1 MARTGGI
8 ISIGADTRQ
17 LERDIQS
24 ALSKDFKLKGLNEK
38 AFTQPLG
45 RITGA
50 ANEFQKSL
58 DASNARVI
66 AFGASAGL
74 IYTVEKA
81 FIDLIKSSIDVQ
93 KSLADI
99 NVILNTSTEGLSKFG
114 ATLFD
119 IAKNTGQSFQTVAV
133 AATELARQGLGV
145 EETLKRTSD
154 ALILTRLSGLDANS
168 AVEALTATIN
178 SFNKTALDSTGI
190 VNKLANVDA
199 AFAVSSGDLVNA
211 LQRVG
216 SSAQDAGVGFDELI
230 GIVTSV
236 QQTTARG
243 GAVIGN
249 SLKTIFT
256 RIQRTEVL
264 DQLQSLGLNVRDLEG
279 NTLPAISIL
288 KELATTFDGL
298 SDSQKSQTGE
308 LVGGVFQINVL
319 KAALG
324 DLGKEYSVY
333 DRALQTSASSTNEAI
348 KRNEALNQTLSSL
361 FNATLQNVTQIGST
375 VGSGALQ
382 PAIEGTL
389 KNVNKLLEAIN
400 NQDSEG
406 VGAKLGGG
414 ILKGLSTFISGPGI
428 VLITAVIGKLS
439 LDLAKF
445 AGSGVKALLGI
456 NDQTAIRAQL
466 QSKINDVLL
475 REPELL
481 AAINSKQI
489 TVLDVETKIL
499 RILQEQN
506 ALRAQATTLSNSVTT
521 GLLGKGVGVSKGQ
534 ITTKSSG
541 FIPNFALSEI
551 YGALAGGYK
560 PGQVK
565 EMNMPGSG
573 RIIYNSAETIKK
585 FPGMAQPAIM
595 PPQASAA
602 GKNYENSFESTHGF
616 NPYASSGFIPNFAKN
631 SLQSAQ
637 SLFSEAQKEK
647 IDVEDLIK
655 KRNYT
660 ITPEIQKE
668 INAIKIN
675 PSKKTTGAK
684 GETVVYDASKLGI
697 VGVGGIR
704 GTVNPETSF
713 KTLGYPKDPRSVRF
727 EGMQARTLEDL
738 KNSQK
743 IKNQGTFST
752 EINKL
757 FIDPLAKLADEIF
770 GPLSPDPKFRAT
782 LASNTRKPGINLFP
796 GGTEGSIF
804 EAAVNLGTKK
814 GGGLE
819 KAFDQNTAQKP
830 FDFEESSPPATAFN
844 DKFQFKPAVLR
855 ADAKRTITTTQA
867 REIIDKAYRDAIVK
881 SDPKLPKPRLAAG
894 GFVPNFSALQEAV
907 SREVSAGVPK
917 SKIRVDR
924 SNKLIGSNNPLGLG
938 VYNTQDEPFGL
949 QQGIASKKNIDQAK
963 TSGAFSS
970 GFIPNFALQKITNI
984 GSAPNGMPI
993 SIIEPAEKEAV
1004 VAIQQL
1010 IRSVFTG
1017 KISLDDANKELVK
1030 LTNQY
1035 RLIDA
1040 AGGKVETQLSRAS
1053 QLNQKL
1059 NIETEALVV
1068 QSSSLLRGR
1077 RALTELEARAAAGG
1091 TRGEIARG
1099 GLERAQNARSQAL
1112 GRLQNV
1118 GIGLSI
1124 GAPIAAQTFA
1134 QFNPQSKVAAGA
1146 AEGIGTAA
1154 SFAGL
1159 GALFGTPGIVIGGLV
1174 GSIIGFKKALD
1185 IINSRANEFLKQA
1198 EKSGNDLARFSEDVQ
1213 GFLISKGQAEGL
1225 RSGEIKGTGAELQRV
1240 EKNQANSLAKI
1251 FNSAGPEITNQIKD
1265 ALESGNEETLR
1276 EALGRATVA
1285 KESAKSIDDFTSSVV
1300 RLKEE
1305 GKLKDTF
1312 DENISAFSRLRTRSG
1327 DTFAELVINN
1337 EKLMQSL
1344 TGYANAVE
1352 LVSFTTSKGL
1362 KDLEDSSKGFQDNF
1376 GFNVSK
1382 IENGPKSVMS
1392 TGALPFSQ
1400 EDISKRV
1407 KELERSAKYVSTEAS
1422 LGNELNSLLDPVK
1435 ALPKGVGRDFATK
1448 SEETKKQIASQVLAS
1463 ELAAKNLQNFN
1474 EELNVF
1480 VDGLVESKDVTK
1492 KNGAD
1497 IKDTFKMILEGDGD
1511 PKDKIQK
1518 IIEEFKN
1525 LGSQGELVAQTLQ
1538 NIRDKLFNFS
1548 QLSQN
1553 LNQLFTP
1560 GNGAGDTLASE
1571 KRQAALSNLKNGNF
1585 QDLFKDT
1592 SFKDTQINSI
1602 LGKTVQETLGKI
1614 ASGTVDEEKRKNE
1627 AKKFQEEF
1635 VKELEAMTNAGVPY
1649 EIALAKISAAAE
1661 RTALSSSISST
1672 NLGDLAKNI
1681 SSASLREET
1690 LNRYREIEIGLRKQY
1705 GDDTA
1710 GLAKAAEA
1718 AKLGLLGVAQAAE
1731 GRTSRKDL
1739 NSIALSKAQADMG
1752 AGAFQGLDLRQMG
1765 KTNKI
1770 DFQEIVKNTGAQTIN
1785 AINEGI
1791 FDPETKRKL
1800 IDQAILQQERMISK
1814 INEGSVTTRDI
1825 SDYKNK
1831 NQEIQNSS
1839 ALLQNGFDR
1848 LNQSVYTASA
1858 REDAKSALAEQ
1869 LRKLEEEYKGNLE
1882 ALNRVAPLLAN
1893 KLAAIAGA
1901 KEGSVF
1907 ADELQSAGEAERT
1920 ARIREKKFKPSDPF
1934 AAFSEEMTYGTQ
1946 DMARDVNSTF
1956 VDTARTMKSEFNN
1969 AFQSVI
1975 DGTKTVDDAFRTMA
1989 LNIANKI
1996 QQLALQMATNSI
2008 FNSLFSSI
2016 GGIPSAFKNPLG
2028 GANGGMVTSSG
2039 IQRFSN
2045 GGKVMGGSGTKDDV
2059 PAALGKGEYV
2069 IKKSSVNKYGDR
2081 FLQKLNEGGVVQMAG
2096 GGYANYNPPESSIQN
2111 MLTNAKVDPLIIA
2124 GKEAQGRIITK
2135 EMAKAFQNTINDML
2149 AGNDISFSDRNSL
2162 TEDLSSAFGGG
2173 ARFELGNVYNYDS
2186 DFASSGTNILDP
2198 RLSDLAR
2205 EDPNNP
2211 QNKIIQDKKSRLI
2224 DYLAEGIGIYYN
2236 NRDAAIDT
2244 IRNNL
2249 ENRSRVDQM
2258 NKEAQDNYKK
2268 QQDNIFWGGLL
2279 SAGMA
2284 VGGGLLG
2291 QALAGNGLFSPSSP
2305 RDSGTSGLNLGNS
2318 GRLSPTQAANQ
2329 KLNLPSASNSRLSA
2343 TAPMASPSSYGTSA
2357 LNLGNSGRLS
2367 APPPTMSQYNQ
2378 AKVYGAGLGQIGGGG
2393 TSPYSVYNRANGGMI
2408 GFAKGGNTGK
2418 DDVPALLMGGEYV
2431 IRKDSVNHYGKK
2443 FFDNINS
2450 GRMKKFASG
2459 GMVSPDDGNDLGIL
2473 GSKKSEATTAGEI
2486 SNNINISISIDQSGN
2501 VSEDAGN
2508 SNSGNQLRSN
2518 RLASEKQAKELS
2530 DKIKTEVVKVITD
2543 QQRPGGMLSSSV
2555 YKKVR

>member
-1 MARTGGI
+1 MARTGGT

-81 FIDLIKSSIDVQ
+81 FTDLIKSTIDVQ
-93 KSLADI
+93 KSLTDI

-119 IAKNTGQSFQTVAV
+119 IAKSTGQSFQTVAG

-178 SFNKTALDSTGI
+178 SFNRTALDSTSI

-216 SSAQDAGVGFDELI
+216 SSAQDAGVGFDQLI

-264 DQLQSLGLNVRDLEG
+264 DQLQALGLNVRDLEG
-279 NTLPAISIL
+279 NTLPAISVL
-288 KELATTFDGL
+288 KELATTFDTL
-298 SDSQKSQTGE
+298 SDAQKSQIGE
-308 LVGGVFQINVL
+308 LVGGVFQINIL

-324 DLGKEYSVY
+324 DLGKQYSVY
-333 DRALQTSASSTNEAI
+333 DRAVQTSASSTNEAI
-348 KRNEALNQTLSSL
+348 KRNQALNQTLSSL
-361 FNATLQNVTQIGST
+361 FNATLQNITQIGSN
-375 VGSGALQ
+375 VGAGAFQ

-389 KNVNKLLEAIN
+389 KNVNKLLETIN
-400 NQDSEG
+400 NQDSES
-406 VGAKLGGG
+406 VGGKLGAG

-445 AGSGVKALLGI
+445 ATSGVKALLGI

-466 QSKINDVLL
+466 QSKINEVLL

-506 ALRAQATTLSNSVTT
+506 ALRAQATALSTSVTT
-521 GLLGKGVGVSKGQ
+521 GLIGKGVTVNKGQ

-560 PGQVK
+560 PGQVR
-565 EMNMPGSG
+565 EMNMPGAG
-573 RIIYNSAETIKK
+573 RIIYNSAEKIKK

-602 GKNYENSFESTHGF
+602 GKNYESNFESAHGF
-616 NPYASSGFIPNFAKN
+616 NPYAHSGFIPNFAKN
-631 SLQSAQ
+631 NLQIAQ
-637 SLFSEAQKEK
+637 SLFTEAKGQN
-647 IDVEDLIK
+647 IDDFIK
-655 KRNYT
+655 ARGYK
-660 ITPEIQKE
+660 ITPEVQKE
-668 INAIKIN
+668 IDTLKTS
-675 PSKKTTGAK
+675 SKKTAAAK
-684 GETVVYDASKLGI
+684 GEVVVYDASKLGI
-697 VGVGGIR
+697 VGIGGRNTPIDAQ
-704 GTVNPETSF
+704 TAFS
-713 KTLGYPKDPRSVRF
+713 TLGYTKDPRSVRF
-727 EGMQARTLEDL
+727 TGIQAKTVEDL
-738 KNSQK
+738 KGSTIKDKNS
-743 IKNQGTFST
+743 FST

-757 FIDPLAKLADEIF
+757 FVDPLSQLANNIF
-770 GPLSPDPKFRAT
+770 GPLSPDPKFKST
-782 LASNTRKPGINLFP
+782 LASSTRKAGVNLFP
-796 GGTEGSIF
+796 PGTEGSIF

-814 GGGLE
+814 GGALE
-819 KAFDQNTAQKP
+819 RAFNQNTAQKP
-830 FDFEESSPPATAFN
+830 FDFEESAPPSTAFN
-844 DKFQFKPAVLR
+844 SKFGFNPSVLR
-855 ADAKRTITTTQA
+855 ADAKRTITTEQA
-867 REIIDKAYRDAIVK
+867 REIIDKAYRDPIASK
-881 SDPKLPKPRLAAG
+881 DPLLPKPRLAAF
-894 GFVPNFSALQEAV
+894 GFVPNFSALQNAIA
-907 SREVSAGVPK
+907 RESAAGIPM
-917 SKIRVDR
+917 SKIKVGQDSRL
-924 SNKLIGSNNPLGLG
+924 SASYNPLGLG
-938 VYNTQDEPFGL
+938 VYNTQDEPLGL
-949 QQGIASKKNIDQAK
+949 QQGISSSKSIDKAK

-970 GFIPNFALQKITNI
+970 GFIPNFALEKVSTI
-984 GSAPNGMPI
+984 GAGIGGVPI

-1004 VAIQQL
+1004 VAIRQL

-1017 KISLDDANKELVK
+1017 KLSLDDANKELVK

-1040 AGGKVETQLSRAS
+1040 AGGKIEFQLTRAS

-1059 NIETEALVV
+1059 NTETEALVI

-1091 TRGEIARG
+1091 TKGEIARA

-1124 GAPIAAQTFA
+1124 AAPIAAQTIA
-1134 QFNPQSKVAAGA
+1134 EFNPKNKVAAGA

-1159 GALFGTPGIVIGGLV
+1159 GALFGPPGIAIGALV
-1174 GSIIGFKKALD
+1174 GSAIGLKKAFD
-1185 IINSRANEFLKQA
+1185 IINSRADEFARQA
-1198 EKSGNDLARFSEDVQ
+1198 QKSSNDLARFSEDVQ
-1213 GFLISKGQAEGL
+1213 SFLTSRAQVEGL
-1225 RSGEIKGTGAELQRV
+1225 RSGEIKGTNAELQRV
-1240 EKNQANSLAKI
+1240 EKNQTNSLAKI
-1251 FNSAGPEITNQIKD
+1251 FNTAGPEITNQIKT
-1265 ALESGNEETLR
+1265 ALESGNEEALR
-1276 EALGRATVA
+1276 EALGRATIA
-1285 KESAKSIDDFTSSVV
+1285 KESAKSIDDFTNSIVK
-1300 RLKEE
+1300 LKEE

-1327 DTFAELVINN
+1327 DTFGELIANN
-1337 EKLMQSL
+1337 EKLMESL
-1344 TGYANAVE
+1344 TGYANVVE
-1352 LVSFTTSKGL
+1352 LTSFTTSKGL
-1362 KDLEDSSKGFQDNF
+1362 KDLEDSSKNFQDNF
-1376 GFNVSK
+1376 GFNVSNF
-1382 IENGPKSVMS
+1382 ENGPKSVLE
-1392 TGALPFSQ
+1392 TGAGLFTDQEINKRIEELKAAYAESVDGLTSQ
-1400 EDISKRV
+1400 LTTTIPS
-1407 KELERSAKYVSTEAS
+1407 
-1422 LGNELNSLLDPVK
+1422 
-1435 ALPKGVGRDFATK
+1435 DFLAQ
-1448 SEETKKQIASQVLAS
+1448 SEEVQKAYAAQSLAQ
-1463 ELAAKNLQNFN
+1463 ELAKKNLESFGG
-1474 EELNVF
+1474 ELTSF
-1480 VDGLVESKDVTK
+1480 VDGLVESKDITQ
-1492 KNGAD
+1492 KNGED
-1497 IKDTFKMILEGDGD
+1497 IKLSFKNILSGDGD

-1525 LGSQGELVAQTLQ
+1525 LGAQGEIVAQTIQ
-1538 NIRDKLFNFS
+1538 NIRDRLFNFS

-1560 GNGAGDTLASE
+1560 GNGTESGDLVASE
-1571 KRQAALSNLKNGNF
+1571 KRQAALNNLRNGNF
-1585 QDLFKDT
+1585 QDLFKDV
-1592 SFKDTQINSI
+1592 SFRDTQINSI

-1614 ASGTVDEEKRKNE
+1614 ATGTVDEEKRKAE
-1627 AKKFQEEF
+1627 ARKFQEEF
-1635 VKELEAMTNAGVPY
+1635 VKQLEAMTDAGVPY
-1649 EIALAKISAAAE
+1649 EIALAKINAAAE
-1661 RTALSSSISST
+1661 RTATSSALSST

-1681 SSASLREET
+1681 STASLREDT

-1718 AKLGLLGVAQAAE
+1718 AKLGLLGVAMAAE

-1739 NSIALSKAQADMG
+1739 NTIALSKAQAEMASG
-1752 AGAFQGLDLRQMG
+1752 SFQGLDLAEMG
-1765 KTNKI
+1765 KTNRI
-1770 DFQEIVKNTGAQTIN
+1770 DFQEIVKNTGAQTVS

-1791 FDPETKRKL
+1791 FDPATKKKL
-1800 IDQAILQQERMISK
+1800 IDQAIVEQERMIAK
-1814 INEGSVTTRDI
+1814 INEGSVSTKDI
-1825 SDYKNK
+1825 SDYKNR
-1831 NQEIQNSS
+1831 NQAIQTSS
-1839 ALLQNGFDR
+1839 SLLQTGFDK

-1907 ADELQSAGEAERT
+1907 AEELRAAGEAERT
-1920 ARIREKKFKPSDPF
+1920 ARIREGKFKASDPLS
-1934 AAFSEEMTYGTQ
+1934 AFSEEMTYGTQ
-1946 DMARDVNSTF
+1946 DMARDANSAFT
-1956 VDTARTMKSEFNN
+1956 DTARTMKSEFNN
-1969 AFQSVI
+1969 AFQSII

-1989 LNIANKI
+1989 LNVANRI
-1996 QQLALQMATNSI
+1996 QQLALEMATNSI

-2016 GGIPSAFKNPLG
+2016 GGIPSVFKNPLG
-2028 GANGGMVTSSG
+2028 GAAGGIVTNTG

-2059 PAALGKGEYV
+2059 PAMLGKGEYV
-2069 IKKSSVNKYGDR
+2069 IKKSAVNRYGDR
-2081 FLQKLNEGGVVQMAG
+2081 FLQKLNEGGFIQMAA
-2096 GGYANYNPPESSIQN
+2096 GGYASYNPPEADIQN
-2111 MLTNAKVDPLIIA
+2111 MLANAKVDPLMIG
-2124 GKEAQGRIITK
+2124 GKEAEGRIVTK
-2135 EMAKAFQNTINDML
+2135 GMAQAFQNTINDL
-2149 AGNDISFSDRNSL
+2149 IGGKDISFSDRNSL

-2173 ARFELGNVYNYDS
+2173 ARLELGNIYNYDS
-2186 DFASSGTNILDP
+2186 EFATSGTNILDP
-2198 RLSDLAR
+2198 RLSDFAR
-2205 EDPNNP
+2205 QDPNNP
-2211 QNKIIQDKKSRLI
+2211 QNKIIQDKKSSLI

-2236 NRDAAIDT
+2236 NRNSAIET
-2244 IRNNL
+2244 IRSNL
-2249 ENRSRVDQM
+2249 ENRSRIDQM
-2258 NKEAQDNYKK
+2258 NKQAQDNYKK

-2279 SAGMA
+2279 SAGMSI
-2284 VGGGLLG
+2284 GGGLLG
-2291 QALAGNGLFSPSSP
+2291 QFLAGNGLFAPSSP
-2305 RDSGTSGLNLGNS
+2305 ASAGTSGLNLGSS
-2318 GRLSPTQAANQ
+2318 GRLSATQAANQ

-2343 TAPMASPSSYGTSA
+2343 TAPTASPSSYGTSA

-2367 APPPTMSQYNQ
+2367 TPPPTVAQYNQ
-2378 AKVYGAGLGQIGGGG
+2378 AKVYGAGLGQIGGG
-2393 TSPYSVYNRANGGMI
+2393 SNPYLVYNRANGGPI
-2408 GFAKGGNTGK
+2408 GFAKGGSTGK
-2418 DDVPALLMGGEYV
+2418 DDIPALLMGGEYV
-2431 IRKDSVNHYGKK
+2431 IRKDSVNLYGRK
-2443 FFDNINS
+2443 FFDNLNS
-2450 GRMKKFASG
+2450 GRIKKFASG
-2459 GMVSPDDGNDLGIL
+2459 GMVSDDMGDIGVL
-2473 GSKKSEATTAGEI
+2473 GSMKSDATTNGEI
-2486 SNNINISISIDQSGN
+2486 SNNINISINIDQSGN
-2501 VSEDAGN
+2501 VSEDASN
-2508 SNSGNQLRSN
+2508 SNLGDQQRSN
-2518 RLASEKQAKELS
+2518 RLASEKQAKDLS
-2530 DKIKTEVVKVITD
+2530 DKIKTEVVKVITE

-2555 YKKVR
+2555 YKKIR

>member
-288 KELATTFDGL
+288 KELASTFDGL

-631 SLQSAQ
+631 SLQAAQ
-637 SLFSEAQKEK
+637 SLFSEAKQEK

-675 PSKKTTGAK
+675 PPKKTAGVK

-713 KTLGYPKDPRSVRF
+713 KTLGYTKDPRFVRF
-727 EGMQARTLEDL
+727 EGIQARTLEDL
-738 KNSQK
+738 KNSEIQDK
-743 IKNQGTFST
+743 SSFST
-752 EINKL
+752 AINKL
-757 FIDPLAKLADEIF
+757 FIDPLAQLANDIF
-770 GPLSPDPKFRAT
+770 GPLSPDPKFKST
-782 LASNTRKPGINLFP
+782 LTSNNRKGGIDLFP
-796 GGTEGSIF
+796 PGTEGSIF

-814 GGGLE
+814 GGALE
-819 KAFDQNTAQKP
+819 KAFDQNTTQKP

-844 DKFQFKPAVLR
+844 SKFQFNPAVLR
-855 ADAKRTITTTQA
+855 ADAKRTITNAQA
-867 REIIDKAYRDAIVK
+867 REIIDKAYRDAITK
-881 SDPKLPKPRLAAG
+881 NDPKLPKPRLAAG

-917 SKIRVDR
+917 SKIRVDQ
-924 SNKLIGSNNPLGLG
+924 SNKLIASANPLGLG

-949 QQGIASKKNIDQAK
+949 QQGISSKKSIQQAK

-970 GFIPNFALQKITNI
+970 GFIPNFALEKFTTV
-984 GSAPNGMPI
+984 GSGVGGSPI
-993 SIIEPAEKEAV
+993 NIIEPAQKEAV

-1017 KISLDDANKELVK
+1017 KITLDDANKELTK

-1040 AGGKVETQLSRAS
+1040 AGGKVESQLIKAS
-1053 QLNQKL
+1053 QLNRKL

-1077 RALTELEARAAAGG
+1077 KALTELEERAAVGG
-1091 TRGEIARG
+1091 TKGEIART
-1099 GLERAQNARSQAL
+1099 GLERAQNARAQAL
-1112 GRLQNV
+1112 SRLQNV

-1124 GAPIAAQTFA
+1124 GAPIAAQTIA
-1134 QFNPQSKVAAGA
+1134 QFNPQSKFAAGA

-1159 GALFGTPGIVIGGLV
+1159 GALFGAPGIVIGALV
-1174 GSIIGFKKALD
+1174 GSAIGLKKAFD
-1185 IINSRANEFLKQA
+1185 IINSRADEFSRQA
-1198 EKSGNDLARFSEDVQ
+1198 QKSGNDLARFSEDVQ
-1213 GFLISKGQAEGL
+1213 AFLISKGQAQGL

-1407 KELERSAKYVSTEAS
+1407 KELERSAKYVSTEPS

-1497 IKDTFKMILEGDGD
+1497 IKDTFKMILDGDGD
-1511 PKDKIQK
+1511 PKTKIQK

-1560 GNGAGDTLASE
+1560 GNGTESGDLVASE
-1571 KRQAALSNLKNGNF
+1571 KRQAALNNLKSGNF
-1585 QDLFKDT
+1585 QDLFRDN

-1614 ASGTVDEEKRKNE
+1614 AAGTVDEEKRKEE
-1627 AKKFQEEF
+1627 AVKFQQEF
-1635 VKELEAMTNAGVPY
+1635 VKQLDAMTNAGVPY

-1661 RTALSSSISST
+1661 RTAISSSISST

-1681 SSASLREET
+1681 SSASLREDT

-1770 DFQEIVKNTGAQTIN
+1770 DLQEIVKNTGAQTIN

-1791 FDPETKRKL
+1791 FDPETKKKL
-1800 IDQAILQQERMISK
+1800 IDQAIIQQEKMISK

-1831 NQEIQNSS
+1831 NQTIQNSS

-1869 LRKLEEEYKGNLE
+1869 LRKLEDEYKGNLE

-1907 ADELQSAGEAERT
+1907 ADELRSAGEAERT
-1920 ARIREKKFKPSDPF
+1920 ARIREKKFKGSDPF

-1975 DGTKTVDDAFRTMA
+1975 DGTKSVDDAFRTMA

-1996 QQLALQMATNSI
+1996 QQLALEMATNSI

-2016 GGIPSAFKNPLG
+2016 GGVPALFKSPLG
-2028 GANGGMVTSSG
+2028 AATGGMIVGNTV
-2039 IQRFSN
+2039 QRFSS
-2045 GGKVMGGSGTKDDV
+2045 GGRVLGGSGIKDDV
-2059 PAALGKGEYV
+2059 PAMLSKGEYV
-2069 IKKSSVNKYGDR
+2069 VKKSAVSRYGEP
-2081 FLQKLNEGGVVQMAG
+2081 FLRKLNEGGLIGMASG
-2096 GGYANYNPPESSIQN
+2096 GFASYNPSEQQIDSMTASSNIE
-2111 MLTNAKVDPLIIA
+2111 PLIVN
-2124 GKEAQGRIITK
+2124 GKEVQGRVVKK
-2135 EMAKAFQNTINDML
+2135 EMIKEFQSTIKNLISGKDL
-2149 AGNDISFSDRNSL
+2149 SFSDQNSTL
-2162 TEDLSSAFGGG
+2162 ESFSDVFGGG
-2173 ARFELGNVYNYDS
+2173 LAAELGNVYTYNDDLFPTGGS
-2186 DFASSGTNILDP
+2186 NILNP
-2198 RLSDLAR
+2198 MLSDLAR
-2205 EDPNNP
+2205 TDPNNP
-2211 QNKIIQDKKSRLI
+2211 QTKIIEDKRNRLI
-2224 DYLAEGIGIYYN
+2224 DYLSEAIGIYYN
-2236 NRDAAIDT
+2236 NRDSAVET

-2249 ENRSRVDQM
+2249 ENRSRIDEI
-2258 NKEAQDNYKK
+2258 NKQNKDNYNK
-2268 QQDNIFWGGLL
+2268 QMKSTFFGGLM

-2284 VGGGLLG
+2284 IGGGLLG
-2291 QALAGNGLFSPSSP
+2291 QFVQGNGLFGPNSP
-2305 RDSGTSGLNLGNS
+2305 RDAGTSGLNLGNS
-2318 GRLSPTQAANQ
+2318 GRLSTSAAKGTSSAYGSNLQ
-2329 KLNLPSASNSRLSA
+2329 SPSARLSLPSTSQVSNLN
-2343 TAPMASPSSYGTSA
+2343 PYVGTSA
-2357 LNLGNSGRLS
+2357 RLNYT
-2367 APPPTMSQYNQ
+2367 PPTMSQYNN

-2393 TSPYSVYNRANGGMI
+2393 NPYSVYNRANGGII
-2408 GFAKGGNTGK
+2408 GFAKGGSTGK
-2418 DDVPALLMGGEYV
+2418 DDVPAMLMGGEYV
-2431 IRKDSVNHYGKK
+2431 IKKDSVSRYGKK
-2443 FFDNINS
+2443 FFDNVNS
-2450 GRMKKFASG
+2450 GKVRKFAEG
-2459 GMVSPDDGNDLGIL
+2459 GMVDDGNASQGF
-2473 GSKKSEATTAGEI
+2473 SSQSETTKNGDT
-2486 SNNINISISIDQSGN
+2486 SNNINISINIDQN
-2501 VSEDAGN
+2501 GN
-2508 SNSGNQLRSN
+2508 SKEEKNNNASGSQNSGLDRMKNEKDAKAL
-2518 RLASEKQAKELS
+2518 SE
-2530 DKIKTEVVKVITD
+2530 KIKTEVVKIITE

-2555 YKKVR
+2555 YKKVK

>member
-216 SSAQDAGVGFDELI
+216 SSAQDAGVGFDQLI

-264 DQLQSLGLNVRDLEG
+264 DQLQALGLNVRDLEG

-308 LVGGVFQINVL
+308 LVGGVFQINIL

-324 DLGKEYSVY
+324 DLGKQYSVY
-333 DRALQTSASSTNEAI
+333 DRAVQTSASSTNEAI

-675 PSKKTTGAK
+675 PPKKTTGGK

-713 KTLGYPKDPRSVRF
+713 KTLGYTKDPRSVKF
-727 EGMQARTLEDL
+727 EGIQARTLEDL

-782 LASNTRKPGINLFP
+782 LASNNRKPGINLFP

-844 DKFQFKPAVLR
+844 DKFQFNPAVLR
-855 ADAKRTITTTQA
+855 ADAKRTITNAQA
-867 REIIDKAYRDAIVK
+867 REIIDKSYRDAIVK
-881 SDPKLPKPRLAAG
+881 SDPKLPKPRLAAL

-924 SNKLIGSNNPLGLG
+924 SNKLIGSNNPFGLG

-949 QQGIASKKNIDQAK
+949 QQGISSKKSIQQAK

-1059 NIETEALVV
+1059 NTETEALVA

-1112 GRLQNV
+1112 GRLQNI

-1134 QFNPQSKVAAGA
+1134 QFNPQSKVAAGT

-1159 GALFGTPGIVIGGLV
+1159 GALFGAPGIAIGALV
-1174 GSIIGFKKALD
+1174 GSAIGLKKAFD
-1185 IINSRANEFLKQA
+1185 IINSRANEFSKQA

-1213 GFLISKGQAEGL
+1213 AFLISKGQAQGL

-1352 LVSFTTSKGL
+1352 LTSFTTSKGL

-1382 IENGPKSVMS
+1382 IENGPKSIMQ
-1392 TGALPFSQ
+1392 TGTATFTDQEINKRIEELKAAYAESVDGLVSQ
-1400 EDISKRV
+1400 LTTTVPSDFLAQSENVQKAYATQSLTQ
-1407 KELERSAKYVSTEAS
+1407 ELAKKNLESF
-1422 LGNELNSLLDPVK
+1422 GGELN
-1435 ALPKGVGRDFATK
+1435 
-1448 SEETKKQIASQVLAS
+1448 
-1463 ELAAKNLQNFN
+1463 N
-1474 EELNVF
+1474 F

-1497 IKDTFKMILEGDGD
+1497 IKDTFKMILQGDGD

-1560 GNGAGDTLASE
+1560 GNGAGDVVASE
-1571 KRQAALSNLKNGNF
+1571 KRQAALNNLKSGNF

-1614 ASGTVDEEKRKNE
+1614 ASGTVDEEKRKTE

-1661 RTALSSSISST
+1661 RTAVSSSISST

-1681 SSASLREET
+1681 SSASLREDT

-1770 DFQEIVKNTGAQTIN
+1770 DLQEMVKNTGAQTIN

-1791 FDPETKRKL
+1791 FDPETKKKL
-1800 IDQAILQQERMISK
+1800 IDQAIIQQEKMISK
-1814 INEGSVTTRDI
+1814 INEGSVTTRDV

-1831 NQEIQNSS
+1831 NQTIQNSS

-1869 LRKLEEEYKGNLE
+1869 LRKLEDEYKGNLE

-1907 ADELQSAGEAERT
+1907 ADELRSAGEAERT
-1920 ARIREKKFKPSDPF
+1920 ARIREKKFKASDPF

-1975 DGTKTVDDAFRTMA
+1975 DGTKSVDDAFRTMA

-1996 QQLALQMATNSI
+1996 QQLALEMATNSI

-2016 GGIPSAFKNPLG
+2016 GGVPALFKSPLG
-2028 GANGGMVTSSG
+2028 AATGGMIVGNTV
-2039 IQRFSN
+2039 QRFSS
-2045 GGKVMGGSGTKDDV
+2045 GGRVLGGSGIKDDV
-2059 PAALGKGEYV
+2059 PAMLSKGEYV
-2069 IKKSSVNKYGDR
+2069 VKKSAVSRYGEP
-2081 FLQKLNEGGVVQMAG
+2081 FLRKLNEGGLIGMASG
-2096 GGYANYNPPESSIQN
+2096 GFAGYNPSEQQIDSMTASANIE
-2111 MLTNAKVDPLIIA
+2111 PLIVN
-2124 GKEAQGRIITK
+2124 GKEVQGRVIKK
-2135 EMAKAFQNTINDML
+2135 EMIKEFQSTIKNLISGKDL
-2149 AGNDISFSDRNSL
+2149 SFSDQNSTL
-2162 TEDLSSAFGGG
+2162 ESFSDVFGGG
-2173 ARFELGNVYNYDS
+2173 LAAELGNVYTYNDDLFPTGGS
-2186 DFASSGTNILDP
+2186 NILNP
-2198 RLSDLAR
+2198 MLSDLAR
-2205 EDPNNP
+2205 TDPNNP
-2211 QNKIIQDKKSRLI
+2211 QTKIIEDKRNRLI
-2224 DYLAEGIGIYYN
+2224 DYLSEAIGIYYN
-2236 NRDAAIDT
+2236 NRDSAVET

-2249 ENRSRVDQM
+2249 ENRSRIDEI
-2258 NKEAQDNYKK
+2258 NKQNKDNYNK
-2268 QQDNIFWGGLL
+2268 QMKNTFFGGLM

-2284 VGGGLLG
+2284 IGGGLLG
-2291 QALAGNGLFSPSSP
+2291 QFIQGNGLFGPNSP
-2305 RDSGTSGLNLGNS
+2305 RDAGTSGLNLGNS
-2318 GRLSPTQAANQ
+2318 GRLSTSAA
-2329 KLNLPSASNSRLSA
+2329 KGASSAYSPNLQSPSARLNTTSTSQVSNLN
-2343 TAPMASPSSYGTSA
+2343 PYVGTSA
-2357 LNLGNSGRLS
+2357 RLNYT
-2367 APPPTMSQYNQ
+2367 PPTMSQYNN

-2393 TSPYSVYNRANGGMI
+2393 NPYSVYNRANGGII
-2408 GFAKGGNTGK
+2408 GFAKGGSTGK
-2418 DDVPALLMGGEYV
+2418 DDVPAMLMGGEYV
-2431 IRKDSVNHYGKK
+2431 IKKDSVSRYGKK
-2443 FFDNINS
+2443 FFDNVNS
-2450 GRMKKFASG
+2450 GKVKKFAEG
-2459 GMVSPDDGNDLGIL
+2459 GMVDDGN
-2473 GSKKSEATTAGEI
+2473 GSQGFPLQSETTKNGDT
-2486 SNNINISISIDQSGN
+2486 SNNINISINIDQN
-2501 VSEDAGN
+2501 GN
-2508 SNSGNQLRSN
+2508 SKEEKNNNTSGSQNSGLDRMKNEKDAKAL
-2518 RLASEKQAKELS
+2518 SE
-2530 DKIKTEVVKVITD
+2530 KIKTEVVKIITE

-2555 YKKVR
+2555 YKKVK

>member
-99 NVILNTSTEGLSKFG
+99 NVILNTSTEGLTKFG
-114 ATLFD
+114 NTLFD

-199 AFAVSSGDLVNA
+199 AFAVSSGDLVKA

-288 KELATTFDGL
+288 KELASTFDGL

-466 QSKINDVLL
+466 QSKINEVLL

-585 FPGMAQPAIM
+585 FPGMTQPAIM
-595 PPQASAA
+595 PPERSNA
-602 GKNYENSFESTHGF
+602 GKNYAQAFQSKLGF
-616 NPYASSGFIPNFAKN
+616 NPYASDGFIPNFSMQGIARQNYLQQSGSKQGLVMIRQTEVDAAQKAGIQIFMKTGIPFINKVDRNKLTLAFKKFEEGSAADRAAAIKQEKGVAGFANRSGAAKYGVVFPSFGQNAVGESAGYAGEGKNRKAYRFKTFPFPSNNFDINEKLYDDVRKNLIDISANYFRGGLTKPQIVDTNRFKTNIESNLSRSAVEASVGQIFEAGIKSSISSLSLSEIANFDLDAGELGKIRSRFKLPYEFSGTSFADLKN
-631 SLQSAQ
+631 SLSAGNLN
-637 SLFSEAQKEK
+637 SMAAK
-647 IDVEDLIK
+647 IDKYE
-655 KRNYT
+655 
-660 ITPEIQKE
+660 
-668 INAIKIN
+668 N
-675 PSKKTTGAK
+675 PSKK
-684 GETVVYDASKLGI
+684 SKAL
-697 VGVGGIR
+697 
-704 GTVNPETSF
+704 
-713 KTLGYPKDPRSVRF
+713 
-727 EGMQARTLEDL
+727 
-738 KNSQK
+738 
-743 IKNQGTFST
+743 
-752 EINKL
+752 
-757 FIDPLAKLADEIF
+757 
-770 GPLSPDPKFRAT
+770 
-782 LASNTRKPGINLFP
+782 
-796 GGTEGSIF
+796 
-804 EAAVNLGTKK
+804 
-814 GGGLE
+814 
-819 KAFDQNTAQKP
+819 
-830 FDFEESSPPATAFN
+830 
-844 DKFQFKPAVLR
+844 
-855 ADAKRTITTTQA
+855 
-867 REIIDKAYRDAIVK
+867 
-881 SDPKLPKPRLAAG
+881 

-917 SKIRVDR
+917 SKIRVDQ
-924 SNKLIGSNNPLGLG
+924 SNKLIASANPLGLG

-949 QQGIASKKNIDQAK
+949 QQGISSKKSIQQAK

-970 GFIPNFALQKITNI
+970 GFIPNFALQKFTTV
-984 GSAPNGMPI
+984 GSGVGGSPI
-993 SIIEPAEKEAV
+993 NIIEPAQKEAV

-1010 IRSVFTG
+1010 IRSVFAG
-1017 KISLDDANKELVK
+1017 KITLDDANKELTK

-1040 AGGKVETQLSRAS
+1040 AGGKVESQLIKAS

-1077 RALTELEARAAAGG
+1077 KALTELEGRAAVGG
-1091 TRGEIARG
+1091 TRGEIART
-1099 GLERAQNARSQAL
+1099 GLERAQNARAQAL
-1112 GRLQNV
+1112 SRLQNV

-1124 GAPIAAQTFA
+1124 GAPIAAQTIA

-1159 GALFGTPGIVIGGLV
+1159 GALFGAPGIAIGALV
-1174 GSIIGFKKALD
+1174 GSAIGLKKAFD
-1185 IINSRANEFLKQA
+1185 IINSRADEFSRQA
-1198 EKSGNDLARFSEDVQ
+1198 QKSGNDLARFSEDVQ
-1213 GFLISKGQAEGL
+1213 AFLISKGQAQGL

-1240 EKNQANSLAKI
+1240 EKNQAKSLAKI

-1300 RLKEE
+1300 RLKGE

-1407 KELERSAKYVSTEAS
+1407 KELERSAKYVSTEPS
-1422 LGNELNSLLDPVK
+1422 LGDELNSLLDPVK

-1497 IKDTFKMILEGDGD
+1497 IKDTFKMILDGDGD
-1511 PKDKIQK
+1511 PKTKIQK

-1560 GNGAGDTLASE
+1560 GNGTESGDLVASE
-1571 KRQAALSNLKNGNF
+1571 KRQAALNNLKSGNF
-1585 QDLFKDT
+1585 QDLFRDN

-1614 ASGTVDEEKRKNE
+1614 AAGTVDEEKRKEE
-1627 AKKFQEEF
+1627 AVKFQQEF
-1635 VKELEAMTNAGVPY
+1635 VKQLDAMTNAGVPY

-1661 RTALSSSISST
+1661 RTAISSSISST

-1681 SSASLREET
+1681 SSASLREDT

-1770 DFQEIVKNTGAQTIN
+1770 DLQEIVKNTGAQTIN

-1791 FDPETKRKL
+1791 FDPETKKKL
-1800 IDQAILQQERMISK
+1800 IDQAIIQQEKMISK

-1831 NQEIQNSS
+1831 NQTIQNSS

-1869 LRKLEEEYKGNLE
+1869 LRKLEDEYKGNLE

-1907 ADELQSAGEAERT
+1907 ADELRSAGEAERT
-1920 ARIREKKFKPSDPF
+1920 ARIREKKFKGSDPF

-1975 DGTKTVDDAFRTMA
+1975 DGTKSVDDAFRTMA

-1996 QQLALQMATNSI
+1996 QQLALEMATNSI

-2016 GGIPSAFKNPLG
+2016 GGVPALFKSPLG
-2028 GANGGMVTSSG
+2028 AATGGMIVGNTV
-2039 IQRFSN
+2039 QRFSS
-2045 GGKVMGGSGTKDDV
+2045 GGRVLGGSGIKDDV
-2059 PAALGKGEYV
+2059 PAMLSKGEYV
-2069 IKKSSVNKYGDR
+2069 VKKSAVSRYGEP
-2081 FLQKLNEGGVVQMAG
+2081 FLRKLNEGGLIGMASG
-2096 GGYANYNPPESSIQN
+2096 GFASYNPSEQQIDSMTASSNIE
-2111 MLTNAKVDPLIIA
+2111 PLIVN
-2124 GKEAQGRIITK
+2124 GKEVQGRVVKK
-2135 EMAKAFQNTINDML
+2135 EMIKEFQSTIKNLISGKDL
-2149 AGNDISFSDRNSL
+2149 SFSDQNSTL
-2162 TEDLSSAFGGG
+2162 ESFSDVFGGG
-2173 ARFELGNVYNYDS
+2173 LAAELGNVYTYNDDLFPTGGS
-2186 DFASSGTNILDP
+2186 NILNP
-2198 RLSDLAR
+2198 MLSDLAR
-2205 EDPNNP
+2205 TDPNNP
-2211 QNKIIQDKKSRLI
+2211 QTKIIEDKRNRLI
-2224 DYLAEGIGIYYN
+2224 DYLSEAIGIYYN
-2236 NRDAAIDT
+2236 NRDSAVET

-2249 ENRSRVDQM
+2249 ENRSRIDEI
-2258 NKEAQDNYKK
+2258 NKQNKDNYNK
-2268 QQDNIFWGGLL
+2268 QMKNTFFGGLM

-2284 VGGGLLG
+2284 IGGGLLG
-2291 QALAGNGLFSPSSP
+2291 QFIQGNGLFGPNSP
-2305 RDSGTSGLNLGNS
+2305 RDAGTSGLNLGNS
-2318 GRLSPTQAANQ
+2318 GRLSTSAA
-2329 KLNLPSASNSRLSA
+2329 KGASSAYGSNLQSPSARLNTPSTSQVSNLNPYVGTTARLNY
-2343 TAPMASPSSYGTSA
+2343 T
-2357 LNLGNSGRLS
+2357 
-2367 APPPTMSQYNQ
+2367 PPTMSQYNN

-2393 TSPYSVYNRANGGMI
+2393 NPYSVYNRANGGII
-2408 GFAKGGNTGK
+2408 GFAKGGSTGK
-2418 DDVPALLMGGEYV
+2418 DDVPAMLMGGEYV
-2431 IRKDSVNHYGKK
+2431 IKKDSVSRYGKK
-2443 FFDNINS
+2443 FFDNVNS
-2450 GRMKKFASG
+2450 GKVRKFAEG
-2459 GMVSPDDGNDLGIL
+2459 GMVDDGNASQGF
-2473 GSKKSEATTAGEI
+2473 SSQSETTKNGDT
-2486 SNNINISISIDQSGN
+2486 SNNINISINIDQN
-2501 VSEDAGN
+2501 GN
-2508 SNSGNQLRSN
+2508 STEEKNNNTSGSQNSGFDRMKNEKDAKAL
-2518 RLASEKQAKELS
+2518 SE
-2530 DKIKTEVVKVITD
+2530 KIKTEVVKIITE

-2555 YKKVR
+2555 YKKVK

>member
-1 MARTGGI
+1 MARTGGT

-81 FIDLIKSSIDVQ
+81 FTDLIKSTIDVQ
-93 KSLADI
+93 KSLTNI

-119 IAKNTGQSFQTVAV
+119 IAKNTGQSFQTVAG

-178 SFNKTALDSTGI
+178 SFNRTALDSTSI

-216 SSAQDAGVGFDELI
+216 SSAQDAGVGFDQLI

-264 DQLQSLGLNVRDLEG
+264 DQLQALGLNVRDLEG
-279 NTLPAISIL
+279 NTLPAISVL
-288 KELATTFDGL
+288 KELATTFDTL
-298 SDSQKSQTGE
+298 SDAQKSQIGE
-308 LVGGVFQINVL
+308 LVGGVFQINIL

-324 DLGKEYSVY
+324 DLGKQYSVY
-333 DRALQTSASSTNEAI
+333 DRAVQTSASSTNEAI
-348 KRNEALNQTLSSL
+348 KRNQALNQTLSSL
-361 FNATLQNVTQIGST
+361 FNATLQNITQIGST
-375 VGSGALQ
+375 VGAGAFQ

-389 KNVNKLLEAIN
+389 KNVNKLLETIN
-400 NQDSEG
+400 NQDSES
-406 VGAKLGGG
+406 VGGKLGAG

-445 AGSGVKALLGI
+445 ATSGVKALLGI

-466 QSKINDVLL
+466 QSKINEVLL

-506 ALRAQATTLSNSVTT
+506 ALRAQATALSTSVTT
-521 GLLGKGVGVSKGQ
+521 GLLGKGVTVNKGQ

-565 EMNMPGSG
+565 EMNMPGAG
-573 RIIYNSAETIKK
+573 KIIYNSAEMIKK
-585 FPGMAQPAIM
+585 FPGMVQPAIM
-595 PPQASAA
+595 PPQGSAA
-602 GKNYENSFESTHGF
+602 GKNYQNNFESTHGF

-631 SLQSAQ
+631 SLQTAQ
-637 SLFSEAQKEK
+637 SLFTEAKGQNIN
-647 IDVEDLIK
+647 IDDLIK
-655 KRNYT
+655 ARGYK
-660 ITPEIQKE
+660 ITPEVQKE
-668 INAIKIN
+668 IDAIKVN
-675 PSKKTTGAK
+675 PKKTIGTK
-684 GETVVYDASKLGI
+684 GEVEVYDASKLGI
-697 VGVGGIR
+697 VGIGGR
-704 GTVNPETSF
+704 SGTIDAQTAFS
-713 KTLGYPKDPRSVRF
+713 TLGYTKDSRSVRF
-727 EGMQARTLEDL
+727 TGIQARTIEDL
-738 KNSQK
+738 KNSE
-743 IKNQGTFST
+743 IKDKNSFST
-752 EINKL
+752 AINKL
-757 FIDPLAKLADEIF
+757 FVDPLSQLANDIF
-770 GPLSPDPKFRAT
+770 GPLSPDPKFRST
-782 LASNTRKPGINLFP
+782 LASSTRKAGINLFP
-796 GGTEGSIF
+796 PGTEGSIF

-814 GGGLE
+814 GGALE
-819 KAFDQNTAQKP
+819 RAFNQNTAQKP
-830 FDFEESSPPATAFN
+830 FDFEESSPPSTAFN
-844 DKFQFKPAVLR
+844 SKFGFSPAVLR
-855 ADAKRTITTTQA
+855 ADAKRTITPA
-867 REIIDKAYRDAIVK
+867 EGRAIIDKAYRDPIANK
-881 SDPKLPKPRLAAG
+881 DPLLPKPRLASF
-894 GFVPNFSALQEAV
+894 GFVPNFSALQNAIA
-907 SREVSAGVPK
+907 RESIAGIPM
-917 SKIRVDR
+917 SKIKVGQDSRL
-924 SNKLIGSNNPLGLG
+924 SASYNPLGLG

-949 QQGIASKKNIDQAK
+949 QQGIASSKNIDKAK
-963 TSGAFSS
+963 MSGAFNS

-993 SIIEPAEKEAV
+993 SIIQPAEKEAV

-1010 IRSVFTG
+1010 IRSVFIG

-1040 AGGKVETQLSRAS
+1040 AGGKVEAQLSRAS

-1059 NIETEALVV
+1059 NTETEALVS

-1124 GAPIAAQTFA
+1124 GAPIAAQTIA

-1159 GALFGTPGIVIGGLV
+1159 GALFGAPGIAIGALV
-1174 GSIIGFKKALD
+1174 GSAIGLKKAFD
-1185 IINSRANEFLKQA
+1185 IINSRAAEFSRQA
-1198 EKSGNDLARFSEDVQ
+1198 EKSSNDLARFSEDVQ
-1213 GFLISKGQAEGL
+1213 SFLTSRAQVEGL
-1225 RSGEIKGTGAELQRV
+1225 RSGEIKGTNAELQRV

-1251 FNSAGPEITNQIKD
+1251 FNTAGPEITNQIKD

-1285 KESAKSIDDFTSSVV
+1285 KESAKSIDDFTKSIVK
-1300 RLKEE
+1300 LKEE

-1327 DTFAELVINN
+1327 DTFAELIVNN
-1337 EKLMQSL
+1337 EKLIQSL

-1352 LVSFTTSKGL
+1352 LTSFTTSKGL
-1362 KDLEDSSKGFQDNF
+1362 KDLEDSSKDFQDNF
-1376 GFNVSK
+1376 GFNTSRF
-1382 IENGPKSVMS
+1382 ENGPKSIMQ
-1392 TGALPFSQ
+1392 TGTATFTDQEINKRIEELKDAYAESVDGLVSQLTTTVPSDFLAQSEEVQKAYAAQSLSQDLAKKNLESFS
-1400 EDISKRV
+1400 
-1407 KELERSAKYVSTEAS
+1407 
-1422 LGNELNSLLDPVK
+1422 GELN
-1435 ALPKGVGRDFATK
+1435 
-1448 SEETKKQIASQVLAS
+1448 
-1463 ELAAKNLQNFN
+1463 N
-1474 EELNVF
+1474 F
-1480 VDGLVESKDVTK
+1480 VDGLIESKDITK
-1492 KNGAD
+1492 KNGTD
-1497 IKDTFKMILEGDGD
+1497 IKDTFKMILQGDGD

-1525 LGSQGELVAQTLQ
+1525 LGSQGEIVAQTLE

-1553 LNQLFTP
+1553 LNQLFIK
-1560 GNGAGDTLASE
+1560 GNGTEAGDLVASE
-1571 KRQAALSNLKNGNF
+1571 KRQIALSNLKSGNF

-1592 SFKDTQINSI
+1592 SFKDTQLNAI

-1614 ASGTVDEEKRKNE
+1614 ATGTVDEEKRKVE

-1661 RTALSSSISST
+1661 RTATSSALSST

-1681 SSASLREET
+1681 SNASLREDT
-1690 LNRYREIEIGLRKQY
+1690 LNRYREIEIELRKQY

-1718 AKLGLLGVAQAAE
+1718 AKLGLMGVAVAAE

-1739 NSIALSKAQADMG
+1739 NSIALSKAQAEMG
-1752 AGAFQGLDLRQMG
+1752 AGNFQGLDLAQMG

-1770 DFQEIVKNTGAQTIN
+1770 DFQEIIKNTGAQTIS

-1791 FDPETKRKL
+1791 FDPATKKKL
-1800 IDQAILQQERMISK
+1800 IDQAIIEQEKMIAK

-1825 SDYKNK
+1825 SDYKNR
-1831 NQEIQNSS
+1831 NQAIQTSS
-1839 ALLQNGFDR
+1839 TLLQNGFDK

-1882 ALNRVAPLLAN
+1882 ALNRIAPLLAN

-1907 ADELQSAGEAERT
+1907 ADELRSAGEAERT
-1920 ARIREKKFKPSDPF
+1920 ARIREKKFKASDPF
-1934 AAFSEEMTYGTQ
+1934 AAFSEEMTYGSQ
-1946 DMARDVNSTF
+1946 DMARDVNSAF

-1969 AFQSVI
+1969 AFQSMI
-1975 DGTKTVDDAFRTMA
+1975 DGTKSVDDAFRTMA
-1989 LNIANKI
+1989 LNIANRV

-2045 GGKVMGGSGTKDDV
+2045 GGKVMGGSGTRDDV
-2059 PAALGKGEYV
+2059 PAMLGKGEYV
-2069 IKKSSVNKYGDR
+2069 IKKSAVNRYGDR
-2081 FLQKLNEGGVVQMAG
+2081 FLQKLNEGGFIQMAG
-2096 GGYANYNPPESSIQN
+2096 GGYASYNPPEGDIQN
-2111 MLTNAKVDPLIIA
+2111 MLANAKVDPLIIG
-2124 GKEAQGRIITK
+2124 GKEAQGRIVTK
-2135 EMAKAFQNTINDML
+2135 EMAKAFQNTINDL
-2149 AGNDISFSDRNSL
+2149 IAGKDISFSDRNSL
-2162 TEDLSSAFGGG
+2162 TENLSSAFGGG
-2173 ARFELGNVYNYDS
+2173 AKFELGNVYNYDS
-2186 DFASSGTNILDP
+2186 EFATSGTNILDP

-2205 EDPNNP
+2205 QDPNNP

-2291 QALAGNGLFSPSSP
+2291 QFLAGNGVFAPSSP
-2305 RDSGTSGLNLGNS
+2305 RDAGTAGLNLGSS
-2318 GRLSPTQAANQ
+2318 GRLSATQAANQ
-2329 KLNLPSASNSRLSA
+2329 KLNLPSSSNSRLSA
-2343 TAPMASPSSYGTSA
+2343 AAPIQPPSSYGTA
-2357 LNLGNSGRLS
+2357 GLNLGNSGRL
-2367 APPPTMSQYNQ
+2367 ATPPPTMAQYNQ
-2378 AKVYGAGLGQIGGGG
+2378 ARVYGAGLGQIGGGAN
-2393 TSPYSVYNRANGGMI
+2393 PYSVYNRANGGPI
-2408 GFAKGGNTGK
+2408 GFANGGSTGK
-2418 DDVPALLMGGEYV
+2418 DDIPALLMGGEYV
-2431 IRKDSVNHYGKK
+2431 MRKDSVNLYGRK
-2443 FFDNINS
+2443 FFDNLNS
-2450 GRMKKFASG
+2450 GRIKKFASG
-2459 GMVSPDDGNDLGIL
+2459 GMVSDDMGDIGVL
-2473 GSKKSEATTAGEI
+2473 GSKKSDTTTTGEI
-2486 SNNINISISIDQSGN
+2486 SNNINISINIDQSGN
-2501 VSEDAGN
+2501 VSENGN
-2508 SNSGNQLRSN
+2508 SLNSGDQQKTS
-2518 RLASEKQAKELS
+2518 RLNSEKQAKDLS
-2530 DKIKTEVVKVITD
+2530 DRIKTEVVKVITE

>member
-1 MARTGGI
+1 MARTGGT

-81 FIDLIKSSIDVQ
+81 FTDLIKSTIDVQ
-93 KSLADI
+93 KSLTDI

-119 IAKNTGQSFQTVAV
+119 IAKNTGQSFQTVAG

-178 SFNKTALDSTGI
+178 SFNKTALDSTNI

-216 SSAQDAGVGFDELI
+216 SSAQDAGVGFDQLI

-264 DQLQSLGLNVRDLEG
+264 DQLQALGLNVRDLEG
-279 NTLPAISIL
+279 NTLPAISVL
-288 KELATTFDGL
+288 KELATTFDTL
-298 SDSQKSQTGE
+298 SDSQKSQIGE
-308 LVGGVFQINVL
+308 LVGGVFQINIL

-324 DLGKEYSVY
+324 DLGKQYSVY
-333 DRALQTSASSTNEAI
+333 DRAVQTSANSTNEAI
-348 KRNEALNQTLSSL
+348 KRNQALNQTLSSL
-361 FNATLQNVTQIGST
+361 FNATLQNVTQLGAS
-375 VGSGALQ
+375 VGAGAFQ

-389 KNVNKLLEAIN
+389 KNVNKLLEVIN
-400 NQDSEG
+400 NQDSES
-406 VGAKLGGG
+406 VGGKLGAG

-445 AGSGVKALLGI
+445 ATSGVKALLGI
-456 NDQTAIRAQL
+456 NDQTAVRAQL
-466 QSKINDVLL
+466 QSKINEVLL

-506 ALRAQATTLSNSVTT
+506 ALRAQATALSTSVTT
-521 GLLGKGVGVSKGQ
+521 GLLGKGVTVNKGQ
-534 ITTKSSG
+534 ITTKSAG

-565 EMNMPGSG
+565 EMNMPGAG
-573 RIIYNSAETIKK
+573 RIIYNSAEMIKK
-585 FPGMAQPAIM
+585 FPGMVQPAIM
-595 PPQASAA
+595 PPQGSAA
-602 GKNYENSFESTHGF
+602 GKNYQNNFESTHGF

-631 SLQSAQ
+631 SLQTAQ
-637 SLFSEAQKEK
+637 SLFTEAKGQNIN
-647 IDVEDLIK
+647 IDDLIK
-655 KRNYT
+655 ARGYK
-660 ITPEIQKE
+660 ITPEVQKE
-668 INAIKIN
+668 IDAIKVN
-675 PSKKTTGAK
+675 PKKTIGTK
-684 GETVVYDASKLGI
+684 GEVEVYDASKLGI
-697 VGVGGIR
+697 VGIGGRSGKIDAQ
-704 GTVNPETSF
+704 TAFS
-713 KTLGYPKDPRSVRF
+713 TLGYTKDSRSVRF
-727 EGMQARTLEDL
+727 TGIQARTIEDL
-738 KNSQK
+738 KNSE
-743 IKNQGTFST
+743 IKDKNSFST
-752 EINKL
+752 AINKL
-757 FIDPLAKLADEIF
+757 FVNPLSQLANDIF
-770 GPLSPDPKFRAT
+770 GPLSPDPKFRST
-782 LASNTRKPGINLFP
+782 LASSTRKTGINLFP
-796 GGTEGSIF
+796 PGTEGSIF

-814 GGGLE
+814 GGALE
-819 KAFDQNTAQKP
+819 RAFNQNTAQKP
-830 FDFEESSPPATAFN
+830 FDFEESSPPSTAFN
-844 DKFQFKPAVLR
+844 SKFGFSPAVLR
-855 ADAKRTITTTQA
+855 ADAKRTITPA
-867 REIIDKAYRDAIVK
+867 EGRAIIDKAYRDPIANK
-881 SDPKLPKPRLAAG
+881 DPLLPKPRLASF
-894 GFVPNFSALQEAV
+894 GFIPNFSALQNAIA
-907 SREVSAGVPK
+907 RESIAGIPM
-917 SKIRVDR
+917 SKIKVGQDSRL
-924 SNKLIGSNNPLGLG
+924 SASYNPLGLG

-949 QQGIASKKNIDQAK
+949 QQGIASSKNIDKAK
-963 TSGAFSS
+963 ISGAFNS
-970 GFIPNFALQKITNI
+970 GFIPNFALEKITNI

-1004 VAIQQL
+1004 TAIQQL
-1010 IRSVFTG
+1010 ISSVFRG
-1017 KISLDDANKELVK
+1017 KIALDDANKELYK
-1030 LTNQY
+1030 LTTQY
-1035 RLIDA
+1035 RLIDTI
-1040 AGGKVETQLSRAS
+1040 GGKVETQLNRAA

-1059 NIETEALVV
+1059 NTETEALVA

-1077 RALTELEARAAAGG
+1077 RALAELEARAAAGG

-1099 GLERAQNARSQAL
+1099 GLERAQNARGQAL

-1124 GAPIAAQTFA
+1124 AAPIAAQTFA
-1134 QFNPQSKVAAGA
+1134 QFNPQSKVAAGT
-1146 AEGIGTAA
+1146 AEGIGTIA

-1159 GALFGTPGIVIGGLV
+1159 GALFGPPGIAIGALV
-1174 GSIIGFKKALD
+1174 GSAIGLKKAFD
-1185 IINSRANEFLKQA
+1185 IINSRADEFSKQA
-1198 EKSGNDLARFSEDVQ
+1198 EKSSNDLARFSEDVQ
-1213 GFLISKGQAEGL
+1213 SFLTSRAQVEGL
-1225 RSGEIKGTGAELQRV
+1225 RSGEIKGTNAELQRV

-1251 FNSAGPEITNQIKD
+1251 FNTAGPEITNQIKD

-1285 KESAKSIDDFTSSVV
+1285 KESAKSIDDFTNSIVK
-1300 RLKEE
+1300 LKEE

-1327 DTFAELVINN
+1327 DTFAELIINN
-1337 EKLMQSL
+1337 EKLIQSL

-1352 LVSFTTSKGL
+1352 LTSFTTSKGL

-1382 IENGPKSVMS
+1382 IENGPKSIMQ
-1392 TGALPFSQ
+1392 TGTSPFTDQEINKRIEELKDAYAESVDGLVSQLTTTVPSDFLTQSQ
-1400 EDISKRV
+1400 EVQKAYAAQSLSQDLAK
-1407 KELERSAKYVSTEAS
+1407 KNLESFS
-1422 LGNELNSLLDPVK
+1422 GELN
-1435 ALPKGVGRDFATK
+1435 
-1448 SEETKKQIASQVLAS
+1448 
-1463 ELAAKNLQNFN
+1463 N
-1474 EELNVF
+1474 F
-1480 VDGLVESKDVTK
+1480 VDGLIESKDITK
-1492 KNGAD
+1492 KNGTD

-1525 LGSQGELVAQTLQ
+1525 LGSQGEIVAQTLE

-1553 LNQLFTP
+1553 LNQLFTK
-1560 GNGAGDTLASE
+1560 GNGTETGDLVASE
-1571 KRQAALSNLKNGNF
+1571 KRQIALSNLKSGNF

-1592 SFKDTQINSI
+1592 SFKDTQLNAI

-1614 ASGTVDEEKRKNE
+1614 ATGTVDEEKRKVE

-1661 RTALSSSISST
+1661 RTAISSALSST

-1681 SSASLREET
+1681 SNASLREDT
-1690 LNRYREIEIGLRKQY
+1690 LNRYREIEIELRKQY
-1705 GDDTA
+1705 GNDTA

-1718 AKLGLLGVAQAAE
+1718 AKLGLMGVAVAAE

-1739 NSIALSKAQADMG
+1739 NSIALSKAQAEMG
-1752 AGAFQGLDLRQMG
+1752 AGNFQGLDLAQMG
-1765 KTNKI
+1765 KTNRI
-1770 DFQEIVKNTGAQTIN
+1770 DFQEIVKNTGAQTIS

-1791 FDPETKRKL
+1791 FDPATKKKL
-1800 IDQAILQQERMISK
+1800 IDQAIIEQEKMITK

-1825 SDYKNK
+1825 SDYKNR
-1831 NQEIQNSS
+1831 NQAIQTSS
-1839 ALLQNGFDR
+1839 TLLQNSFDK

-1858 REDAKSALAEQ
+1858 REDAKTALAGQ
-1869 LRKLEEEYKGNLE
+1869 LRKLEDEYKGNLE
-1882 ALNRVAPLLAN
+1882 ALNRVAPLLAD

-1907 ADELQSAGEAERT
+1907 ADELRSAGEAERT
-1920 ARIREKKFKPSDPF
+1920 ARIREKKFKASDPF
-1934 AAFSEEMTYGTQ
+1934 AAFSEEMTYGSQ
-1946 DMARDVNSTF
+1946 DMAKDINSTF

-1975 DGTKTVDDAFRTMA
+1975 DGTKTVDDAFRTMG
-1989 LNIANKI
+1989 LNIANRI
-1996 QQLALQMATNSI
+1996 QQLALEMATNSI

-2016 GGIPSAFKNPLG
+2016 GGIPALFKNPLG
-2028 GANGGMVTSSG
+2028 AATGGMIVGNTV
-2039 IQRFSN
+2039 QKFSD
-2045 GGKVMGGSGTKDDV
+2045 GGRVLGGSGIRDDI
-2059 PAALGKGEYV
+2059 PAMLSKGEYV
-2069 IKKSSVNKYGDR
+2069 IKKSAVSRYGEP
-2081 FLQKLNEGGVVQMAG
+2081 FLRKLNEGGFIGMASG
-2096 GGYANYNPPESSIQN
+2096 GFAGYNPSEQQIDSMTASSNIE
-2111 MLTNAKVDPLIIA
+2111 PLIVN
-2124 GKEAQGRIITK
+2124 GKEVQGRVVTK
-2135 EMAKAFQNTINDML
+2135 EMVAEFQSTIKKLISGKDL
-2149 AGNDISFSDRNSL
+2149 SFSDQNSTL
-2162 TEDLSSAFGGG
+2162 ESFSDVFGGG
-2173 ARFELGNVYNYDS
+2173 LAAELGNVYTYNDDLFPTGGS
-2186 DFASSGTNILDP
+2186 NILNP
-2198 RLSDLAR
+2198 MLSDLAR
-2205 EDPNNP
+2205 TDPNNP
-2211 QNKIIQDKKSRLI
+2211 QTKIIEDKRNRLI
-2224 DYLAEGIGIYYN
+2224 DYLSEAIGIYYN
-2236 NRDAAIDT
+2236 NRDSAVET

-2249 ENRSRVDQM
+2249 ENRSRIDEI
-2258 NKEAQDNYKK
+2258 NKQNKDNYNK
-2268 QQDNIFWGGLL
+2268 QMKNTFFGGLL

-2284 VGGGLLG
+2284 IGGGLLG
-2291 QALAGNGLFSPSSP
+2291 QFIQGNGLFGPNSP
-2305 RDSGTSGLNLGNS
+2305 RDAGTSGLNLGNS
-2318 GRLSPTQAANQ
+2318 GRLSTSTSRATTSNAST
-2329 KLNLPSASNSRLSA
+2329 NLQSPSARLS
-2343 TAPMASPSSYGTSA
+2343 TPSTSQVSNLNPYVGTSA
-2357 LNLGNSGRLS
+2357 RLNYT
-2367 APPPTMSQYNQ
+2367 PPTMSQYNN

-2393 TSPYSVYNRANGGMI
+2393 NPYSIINRANGGAI
-2408 GFAKGGNTGK
+2408 GFSQGGSNGK
-2418 DDVPALLMGGEYV
+2418 DDIPAMLMGGEYV
-2431 IRKDSVNHYGKK
+2431 IKKDSVNLYGKK
-2443 FFDNINS
+2443 FFDNVNS
-2450 GRMKKFASG
+2450 GRIRKFAEG
-2459 GMVSPDDGNDLGIL
+2459 GLVDDRNLSQGLSL
-2473 GSKKSEATTAGEI
+2473 QSETTKNGDI
-2486 SNNINISISIDQSGN
+2486 SNNINISINIDQN
-2501 VSEDAGN
+2501 GN
-2508 SNSGNQLRSN
+2508 STEEKNNNSSGSQN
-2518 RLASEKQAKELS
+2518 ASLGRMRNEKDAKDLS
-2530 DKIKTEVVKVITD
+2530 DKIKTEVVKIITE

-2555 YKKVR
+2555 YRKVK

>member
-1 MARTGGI
+1 MARTGGT

-81 FIDLIKSSIDVQ
+81 FTDLIKSTIDVQ
-93 KSLADI
+93 KSLTDI

-119 IAKNTGQSFQTVAV
+119 IAKNTGQSFQTVAG

-178 SFNKTALDSTGI
+178 SFNRTALDSTSI

-216 SSAQDAGVGFDELI
+216 SSAQDAGVGFDQLI

-264 DQLQSLGLNVRDLEG
+264 DQLQALGLNVRDLEG
-279 NTLPAISIL
+279 NTLPAISVL
-288 KELATTFDGL
+288 KELATTFDTL
-298 SDSQKSQTGE
+298 SDAQKSQIGE
-308 LVGGVFQINVL
+308 LVGGVFQINIL

-324 DLGKEYSVY
+324 DLGKQYSVY
-333 DRALQTSASSTNEAI
+333 DRAVQTSASSTNEAI
-348 KRNEALNQTLSSL
+348 KRNQALNQTLSSL
-361 FNATLQNVTQIGST
+361 FNATLQNITQIGST
-375 VGSGALQ
+375 VGAGAFQ

-389 KNVNKLLEAIN
+389 KNVNKLLETIN
-400 NQDSEG
+400 NQDSES
-406 VGAKLGGG
+406 VGGKLGAG

-445 AGSGVKALLGI
+445 ATSGVKALLGI

-466 QSKINDVLL
+466 QSKINEVLL

-506 ALRAQATTLSNSVTT
+506 ALRAQATALSTSVTT
-521 GLLGKGVGVSKGQ
+521 GLLGKGVTVNKGQ

-565 EMNMPGSG
+565 EMNMPGAG
-573 RIIYNSAETIKK
+573 KIIYNSAEMIKK
-585 FPGMAQPAIM
+585 FPGMVQPAIM
-595 PPQASAA
+595 PPQGSAA
-602 GKNYENSFESTHGF
+602 GKNYQNNFESTHGF

-631 SLQSAQ
+631 SLQTAQ
-637 SLFSEAQKEK
+637 SLFTEAKGQNIN
-647 IDVEDLIK
+647 IDDLIK
-655 KRNYT
+655 ARGYK
-660 ITPEIQKE
+660 ITPEVQKE
-668 INAIKIN
+668 IDAIKVN
-675 PSKKTTGAK
+675 PKKTIGTK
-684 GETVVYDASKLGI
+684 GEVEVYDASKLGI
-697 VGVGGIR
+697 VGIGGR
-704 GTVNPETSF
+704 SGTIDAQTAFS
-713 KTLGYPKDPRSVRF
+713 TLGYTKDSRSVRF
-727 EGMQARTLEDL
+727 TGIQARTIEDL
-738 KNSQK
+738 KNSE
-743 IKNQGTFST
+743 IKDKNSFST
-752 EINKL
+752 AINKL
-757 FIDPLAKLADEIF
+757 FVDPLSQLANDIF
-770 GPLSPDPKFRAT
+770 GPLSPDPKFRST
-782 LASNTRKPGINLFP
+782 LASSTRKAGINLFP
-796 GGTEGSIF
+796 PGTEGSIF

-814 GGGLE
+814 GGALE
-819 KAFDQNTAQKP
+819 RAFNQNTAQKP
-830 FDFEESSPPATAFN
+830 FDFEESSPPSTAFN
-844 DKFQFKPAVLR
+844 SKFGFSPAVLR
-855 ADAKRTITTTQA
+855 ADAKRTITPA
-867 REIIDKAYRDAIVK
+867 EGRAIIDKAYRDPIANK
-881 SDPKLPKPRLAAG
+881 DPLLPKPRLASF
-894 GFVPNFSALQEAV
+894 GFVPNFSALQNAIA
-907 SREVSAGVPK
+907 RESIAGIPM
-917 SKIRVDR
+917 SKIKVGQDSRL
-924 SNKLIGSNNPLGLG
+924 SASYNPLGLG

-949 QQGIASKKNIDQAK
+949 QQGIASSKNIDKAK
-963 TSGAFSS
+963 MSGAFNS

-1040 AGGKVETQLSRAS
+1040 AGGKVETQLTRAS

-1059 NIETEALVV
+1059 NTETEALVS

-1077 RALTELEARAAAGG
+1077 RALTQLEARVAAGG
-1091 TRGEIARG
+1091 TRGEIARS
-1099 GLERAQNARSQAL
+1099 GLERAQNARSQAA
-1112 GRLQNV
+1112 GRLQNI

-1124 GAPIAAQTFA
+1124 AAPIAAQTIA
-1134 QFNPQSKVAAGA
+1134 EFNPQSKVAAGA

-1159 GALFGTPGIVIGGLV
+1159 GALFGAPGIAIGALV
-1174 GSIIGFKKALD
+1174 GSAIGLKKAFD
-1185 IINSRANEFLKQA
+1185 IINSRADEFSRQA
-1198 EKSGNDLARFSEDVQ
+1198 EKSSNDLARFSEDVQ
-1213 GFLISKGQAEGL
+1213 SFLTSRAQVEGL
-1225 RSGEIKGTGAELQRV
+1225 KSGEIKGTNAELQRV

-1251 FNSAGPEITNQIKD
+1251 FNTAGPEITNQIKD

-1285 KESAKSIDDFTSSVV
+1285 KESAKSIDDFTKSIVK
-1300 RLKEE
+1300 LKEE

-1327 DTFAELVINN
+1327 NTFAELVINN

-1422 LGNELNSLLDPVK
+1422 LGNELDNLLDPVK

-1511 PKDKIQK
+1511 PKAKIQK

-1525 LGSQGELVAQTLQ
+1525 LGSQGELVAQTLE

-1553 LNQLFTP
+1553 LNQLFTK
-1560 GNGAGDTLASE
+1560 GNGTEAGDLVASE
-1571 KRQAALSNLKNGNF
+1571 KRQIALSNLKSGNF

-1592 SFKDTQINSI
+1592 SFKDTQLNAI

-1614 ASGTVDEEKRKNE
+1614 ATGTVDEEKRKVE

-1661 RTALSSSISST
+1661 RTATSSALSST

-1681 SSASLREET
+1681 SNASLREDT
-1690 LNRYREIEIGLRKQY
+1690 LNRYREIEIELRKQY

-1718 AKLGLLGVAQAAE
+1718 AKLGLMGVAVAAE

-1739 NSIALSKAQADMG
+1739 NSIALSKAQAEIG
-1752 AGAFQGLDLRQMG
+1752 AGNFQGLDLAQMG

-1770 DFQEIVKNTGAQTIN
+1770 DFQEIIKNTGAQTIS

-1791 FDPETKRKL
+1791 FDPATKKKL
-1800 IDQAILQQERMISK
+1800 IDQAIIEQEKMIAK

-1825 SDYKNK
+1825 SDYKNR
-1831 NQEIQNSS
+1831 NQAIQTSS
-1839 ALLQNGFDR
+1839 TLLQNGFDK

-1882 ALNRVAPLLAN
+1882 ALNRIAPLLAN

-1907 ADELQSAGEAERT
+1907 AEELRSAGEAERT
-1920 ARIREKKFKPSDPF
+1920 ARIREKKFKASDPF

-1946 DMARDVNSTF
+1946 DMARDVNSAFT
-1956 VDTARTMKSEFNN
+1956 DTARTMKSEFNN

-1989 LNIANKI
+1989 LNIANRI
-1996 QQLALQMATNSI
+1996 QQLALEMATNSI

-2016 GGIPSAFKNPLG
+2016 GGIPSVFKNPLG
-2028 GANGGMVTSSG
+2028 GAAGGIVTNNG
-2039 IQRFSN
+2039 IQRFSG
-2045 GGKVMGGSGTKDDV
+2045 GGKVMGGSGTRDDV
-2059 PAALGKGEYV
+2059 PAMLGKGEYV
-2069 IKKSSVNKYGDR
+2069 IKKSAVNRYGDR
-2081 FLQKLNEGGVVQMAG
+2081 FLQKLNEGGFIQMAG
-2096 GGYANYNPPESSIQN
+2096 GGYASYNPPEGDIQN
-2111 MLTNAKVDPLIIA
+2111 MLANAKVDPLIIG
-2124 GKEAQGRIITK
+2124 GKEAEGRIVTK
-2135 EMAKAFQNTINDML
+2135 EMAKAFQNTINDL
-2149 AGNDISFSDRNSL
+2149 IADKDISFSDRNSL
-2162 TEDLSSAFGGG
+2162 TENLSSAFGGG
-2173 ARFELGNVYNYDS
+2173 AKFELGNVYNYDS
-2186 DFASSGTNILDP
+2186 EFATSGTNILDP

-2205 EDPNNP
+2205 QDPNNP

-2236 NRDAAIDT
+2236 NRDSAIET

-2249 ENRSRVDQM
+2249 ENRSRVDQA
-2258 NKEAQDNYKK
+2258 NKQAQDNYKK
-2268 QQDNIFWGGLL
+2268 QQDNIFFGGLL

-2291 QALAGNGLFSPSSP
+2291 QFLGGNGLFAPSSP
-2305 RDSGTSGLNLGNS
+2305 ASAGTSGLSLGNS
-2318 GRLSPTQAANQ
+2318 GRLSATQAANQ
-2329 KLNLPSASNSRLSA
+2329 KLGLPAASNSRLSA
-2343 TAPMASPSSYGTSA
+2343 TAPTASPSSYGTSA
-2357 LNLGNSGRLS
+2357 LNLGNSGRLTT
-2367 APPPTMSQYNQ
+2367 PPPTVAQYNQ
-2378 AKVYGAGLGQIGGGG
+2378 AKVYGGGLGQIGGGG
-2393 TSPYSVYNRANGGMI
+2393 SNPYSVYNRANGGPI
-2408 GFAKGGNTGK
+2408 GFAKGGSTGK
-2418 DDVPALLMGGEYV
+2418 DDIPALLMGGEYV
-2431 IRKDSVNHYGKK
+2431 IRKDSVNLYGRK
-2443 FFDNINS
+2443 FFDNLNS
-2450 GRMKKFASG
+2450 GRIKKFASG
-2459 GMVSPDDGNDLGIL
+2459 GMVSDDMGDVGVL
-2473 GSKKSEATTAGEI
+2473 GSKKSDTTTTGEI
-2486 SNNINISISIDQSGN
+2486 SNNINISINIDQSGN
-2501 VSEDAGN
+2501 VSEDGNN
-2508 SNSGNQLRSN
+2508 SNLGDQQKSN
-2518 RLASEKQAKELS
+2518 RLASEKQAKDLS
-2530 DKIKTEVVKVITD
+2530 DKIKTEVVKVITE

-2555 YKKVR
+2555 YKKIR